1 MTGPV
6 GRWLRRPVFWKAGLS
21 LGDVLFLIVF
31 CGAGVLVIF
40 LVVIGTS
47 WRSS

>member
-6 GRWLRRPVFWKAGLS
+6 ARWLRRPMFWKSGLS
-21 LGDVLFLIVF
+21 VADLLFLIVF
-31 CGAGVLVIF
+31 CSAGVLVIL

-47 WRSS
+47 WRSP